1 MIKIRIEGSHEECL
15 AAADKIR
22 RAGIAKIHVQ
32 SKFYPNRG
40 LVELADTFGLR
51 PNSLNGS
58 EGSSPSWG
66 TINLIKK
73 RKTNN

>member
-40 LVELADTFGLR
+40 SEQGRIYLELEFF
-51 PNSLNGS
+51 
-58 EGSSPSWG
+58 E
-66 TINLIKK
+66 
-73 RKTNN
+73 